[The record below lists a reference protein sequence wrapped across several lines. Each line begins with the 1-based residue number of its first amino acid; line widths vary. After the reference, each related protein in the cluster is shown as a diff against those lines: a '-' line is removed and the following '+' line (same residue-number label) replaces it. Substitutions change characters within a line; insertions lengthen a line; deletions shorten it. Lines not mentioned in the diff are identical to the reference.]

1 MDHYQAAPLS
11 MKAAPRPEPRPRTQ
25 QRNEVEAGSYH
36 EAVRSVNRSAAG
48 EEGMGIPRK
57 GWDRG
62 TVRVEKGAG
71 VAKGEES
78 RPAHGFRWPVG
89 S

>member
-1 MDHYQAAPLS
+1 
-11 MKAAPRPEPRPRTQ
+11 
-25 QRNEVEAGSYH
+25 
-36 EAVRSVNRSAAG
+36 
-48 EEGMGIPRK
+48 MGISRK